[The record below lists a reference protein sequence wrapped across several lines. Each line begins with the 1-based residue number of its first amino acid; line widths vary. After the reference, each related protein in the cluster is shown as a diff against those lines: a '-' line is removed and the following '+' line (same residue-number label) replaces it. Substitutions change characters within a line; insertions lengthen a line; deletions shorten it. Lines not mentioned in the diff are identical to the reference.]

1 MPGTHQQGLIK
12 RRTLTEVEVTEIG
25 RLIAVCDDYEGLHM
39 RLGLDELRKRSGD
52 EERDL
57 LYYEDGALVGYLAVD
72 GWGRERE
79 LTGMVHPGYRRR
91 GIFSKLFA
99 AVKEEYRRLGV
110 RKLILVCEQSSASG
124 QAFVKTTGA
133 QREHA
138 EHEMVLGTFK
148 ERRVFHAGLQMRQ
161 ANSSDLDA
169 IASILATDS
178 GNVEVEKQWVG
189 KLFDDPDGRFYL
201 ATLHG
206 KPVGCL
212 RLDDMGDQ
220 VGIYAFEIRMGYRGL
235 GYGRQM
241 LEEAIHIIR
250 AETQKRIMLDVETDN
265 TNAIGLYRSCGFE
278 VKTTYDYYGLDI
290 SS

>member
-1 MPGTHQQGLIK
+1 MPGTHQQGLVK
-12 RRTLTEVEVTEIG
+12 RRTLTEAEVTEIG
-25 RLIAVCDDYEGLHM
+25 QLIAVCDDYEGLHM

-52 EERDL
+52 EVRDF
-57 LYYEDGALVGYLAVD
+57 LYHEDGTLVGYLAVD
-72 GWGRERE
+72 GWGKERE

-91 GIFSKLFA
+91 GIFSKLLA
-99 AVKEEYRRLGV
+99 AAKEECRRLGV
-110 RKLILVCEQSSASG
+110 RRLILVCEQSSASG

-133 QREHA
+133 QRGYT

-148 ERRVFHAGLQMRQ
+148 ERRIFHEGLQMRQ
-161 ANSSDLDA
+161 ASSSDLDA
-169 IASILATDS
+169 IASILAADT
-178 GNVEVEKQWVG
+178 GNVEAEKQWVG
-189 KLFDDPDGRFYL
+189 KSLEDPSRRFYL

-241 LEEAIHIIR
+241 LEEAIRSIR
-250 AETQKRIMLDVETDN
+250 AKTQKRIMLDVEAGN

-278 VKTTYDYYGLDI
+278 VKATYDYYVLAI
-290 SS
+290 SP

>member
-1 MPGTHQQGLIK
+1 MPGTHQQ
-12 RRTLTEVEVTEIG
+12 RTLTEAEVAEIG
-25 RLIAVCDDYEGLHM
+25 WLIAVCDGYEGLHM
-39 RLGLDELRKRSGD
+39 RLSLDELRKRSGD
-52 EERDL
+52 EARDL
-57 LYYEDGALVGYLAVD
+57 LYYEDGALVGYLAID
-72 GWGRERE
+72 GWGKERE
-79 LTGMVHPGYRRR
+79 LTGMVRPGYRRR
-91 GIFSKLFA
+91 GIFSQLFA
-99 AVKEEYRRLGV
+99 AAKKEYQRLGV

-133 QREHA
+133 QRGYA

-148 ERRVFHAGLQMRQ
+148 ERRIFHEGLQMRQ
-161 ANSSDLDA
+161 ANSGDLDA
-169 IASILATDS
+169 IASILAADS
-178 GNVEVEKQWVG
+178 GNVEAEKQWVG
-189 KLFDDPDGRFYL
+189 KLFDDPSRRFYL

-220 VGIYAFEIRMGYRGL
+220 VGMYAFEIRVGYRGL

-241 LEEAIHIIR
+241 LEEAIRTIR
-250 AETQKRIMLDVETDN
+250 AETQKRVMLDVETGN

-278 VKTTYDYYGLDI
+278 VKTTYDYYVLDI